1 MAQSTTRPARRTAS
15 GGLTAE
21 IEAHSIDVIP
31 DSERRGKVNGQ
42 FTLWF
47 ATNANVFNFV
57 LGGFAILFGLNLFW
71 ALVALVCGTVLG
83 MLFTA
88 LHAVQGPRLG
98 VPQMIQSRGQFGFYG
113 AVFIFL
119 ASILLDVGYLAGQ
132 QVVQAQS
139 LQDLTGAVGIP
150 GWIIIVTI
158 PAVALAI
165 FGYHWIHRIQ
175 PVLTVLFAAALLAAV
190 IVTVTSGRALGK
202 GMGGTHL
209 PSFPIFIAAVGL
221 FFMNMLSWAVY
232 VSDYSRYLPRR
243 VSGPRTF
250 WAVFAGNVAGTC
262 LYAGLGAYIT
272 ALAPGASS
280 SVASAGAIAGTWIL
294 PILALSLLG
303 SDALNA
309 YTGMLA
315 IESVRSTWQRV
326 AASRPARVA
335 GLLVIFAIGTVL
347 AEAGYRTFLTSFEN
361 FINVLLFF
369 FVPWSVIN
377 LIDYYLVRHGRY
389 DVASFFS
396 PRGIYGGWRWRAI
409 VPYLVALAAQ
419 VPFLD
424 QTLYTGPMVRVLGGA
439 DLSWLVGFVVAGAG
453 YLIASY
459 LARPGPADDGQ
470 RDRGAGQ
477 ERATADRERPAQPG
491 PEPEAAADQ

>member
-1 MAQSTTRPARRTAS
+1 MAQLEDRAAGTAVPEAIA
-15 GGLTAE
+15 AE
-21 IEAHSIDVIP
+21 IESHSIDIIP
-31 DSERRGKVNGQ
+31 DSERRGKVRSQ

-57 LGGFAILFGLNLFW
+57 LGGFAILFGLNVFW
-71 ALVALVCGTVLG
+71 ALIALFVGTLLG
-83 MLFTA
+83 MVFTA

-119 ASILLDVGYLAGQ
+119 ASILLDVGYLAAQ

-139 LQDLTGAVGIP
+139 LADLVSSVSIP
-150 GWIIIVTI
+150 VWIIIVTI
-158 PAVALAI
+158 PAVLLAV

-175 PVLTVLFAAALLAAV
+175 PVLTVLFAGALVAAV
-190 IVTVTSGRALGK
+190 ILTATSGDSLAK

-209 PSFPIFIAAVGL
+209 SSFPIFIAAVGL

-232 VSDYSRYLPRR
+232 VSDYSRYLPRN
-243 VSGPRTF
+243 VSAPRTF
-250 WAVFAGNVAGTC
+250 WAVFGGNVLGTC
-262 LYAGLGAYIT
+262 LYAGLGIYIT
-272 ALAPGASS
+272 AVAPSASS
-280 SVASAGAIAGTWIL
+280 VTSIGSIAGKWIL

-315 IESVRSTWQRV
+315 VESVRSTFQRV
-326 AASRPARVA
+326 VASRTARVA
-335 GLLVIFAIGTVL
+335 GLLLVFAIATVL
-347 AEAGYRTFLTSFEN
+347 AETGYKTFLTSFEN

-377 LIDYYLVRHGRY
+377 LIDFYIVKKGRY
-389 DVASFFS
+389 DVQSFFS
-396 PRGIYGGWRWRAI
+396 PRGIYGGWRWVAI
-409 VPYLVALAAQ
+409 IPYLVALGAQ

-424 QTLYTGPMVRVLGGA
+424 QTLYVGPMVKPLGGA
-439 DLSWLVGFVVAGAG
+439 DISWIVGFVVAGAG
-453 YLIASY
+453 YLVATR
-459 LARPGPADDGQ
+459 LA
-470 RDRGAGQ
+470 AGG
-477 ERATADRERPAQPG
+477 TRPARAG
-491 PEPEAAADQ
+491 GAVGS

>member
-1 MAQSTTRPARRTAS
+1 MAQLEDRAASTRAPEGVA
-15 GGLTAE
+15 AE
-21 IEAHSIDVIP
+21 IEAHSIDIIP
-31 DSERRGKVNGQ
+31 ESERRGNVGGQ

-57 LGGFAILFGLNLFW
+57 LGGFAIAFGLNVFW
-71 ALVALVCGTVLG
+71 ALVALFVGTLLG

-119 ASILLDVGYLAGQ
+119 ASILLDVGYLAAQ

-139 LQDLTGAVGIP
+139 LQDLVTSVSIP
-150 GWIIIVTI
+150 VWIIIVTI
-158 PAVALAI
+158 PAIALAV

-175 PVLTVLFAAALLAAV
+175 PALTVLFAGALVAAV
-190 IVTVTSGRALGK
+190 ILTATSSDTLAK

-209 PSFPIFIAAVGL
+209 ASFPIFIAAVGL

-232 VSDYSRYLPRR
+232 VSDYSRYLPRS
-243 VSGPRTF
+243 VSAPRIF
-250 WAVFAGNVAGTC
+250 SAVFSGNVLGTC
-262 LYAGLGAYIT
+262 LYAGLGIYIT
-272 ALAPGASS
+272 ALAPSS
-280 SVASAGAIAGTWIL
+280 STVISVGSVVGKWIL

-315 IESVRSTWQRV
+315 VESVRSTFQRV
-326 AASRPARVA
+326 VASRTARVI
-335 GLLVIFAIGTVL
+335 GLLLVFAIATVL
-347 AEAGYRTFLTSFEN
+347 AETGYKTFLTSFEN

-377 LIDYYLVRHGRY
+377 LIDFYLVKKGSY
-389 DVASFFS
+389 DVTSFFS
-396 PRGIYGGWRWRAI
+396 PRGVYGGWRWVAI
-409 VPYLVALAAQ
+409 IPYVIALGAQ

-424 QTLYTGPMVRVLGGA
+424 QTLYTGPAVKALGGA
-439 DLSWLVGFVVAGAG
+439 DISWLVGFVVAGAG
-453 YLIASY
+453 YLVATRLTGS
-459 LARPGPADDGQ
+459 
-470 RDRGAGQ
+470 GAAVSSG
-477 ERATADRERPAQPG
+477 TANAVG
-491 PEPEAAADQ
+491 S

>member
-1 MAQSTTRPARRTAS
+1 MAQLDRAGPQAPEGIA
-15 GGLTAE
+15 AE
-21 IEAHSIDVIP
+21 IEAHSIDIIP
-31 DSERRGKVNGQ
+31 EDERRGRVHSQ

-57 LGGFAILFGLNLFW
+57 LGGFAILFGLNVLW
-71 ALVALVCGTVLG
+71 ALIALVVGTLLG
-83 MLFTA
+83 MAFTA

-119 ASILLDVGYLAGQ
+119 ASILLDVGYLAAQ

-139 LQDLTGAVGIP
+139 MQGLVTSVSIP
-150 GWIIIVTI
+150 WWIIIVTI
-158 PAVALAI
+158 PAVLLAI

-175 PVLTVLFAAALLAAV
+175 PVLTVLFAGALVAAV
-190 IVTVTSGRALGK
+190 ILTATSGDSLAK

-209 PSFPIFIAAVGL
+209 SSFPIFIAAVGL

-232 VSDYSRYLPRR
+232 VSDYSRYLPKD
-243 VSGPRTF
+243 VSAPKVF
-250 WAVFAGNVAGTC
+250 WSVFSGNSVATI
-262 LYAGLGAYIT
+262 LYAGLGIYIT
-272 ALAPGASS
+272 AISPAAS
-280 SVASAGAIAGTWIL
+280 SVASIGTIAGKWIL

-315 IESVRSTWQRV
+315 IESVRSTFQKV
-326 AASRPARVA
+326 VASRIARVA
-335 GLLVIFAIGTVL
+335 GLLLVFVIATVL
-347 AEAGYRTFLTSFEN
+347 AETGYKTFLTSFEN

-377 LIDYYLVRHGRY
+377 LIDFYIVKKGQY
-389 DVASFFS
+389 DVRSFFT
-396 PRGIYGGWRWRAI
+396 PHGVYGGWRWVAI
-409 VPYLVALAAQ
+409 LPYLVALGAQ

-424 QTLYTGPMVRVLGGA
+424 QTLYVGPMVKVLGGA
-439 DLSWLVGFVVAGAG
+439 DISWIVGFVVAGAG
-453 YLIASY
+453 YLIATRV
-459 LARPGPADDGQ
+459 AGG
-470 RDRGAGQ
+470 GAG
-477 ERATADRERPAQPG
+477 AL
-491 PEPEAAADQ
+491 AASGEVQGAVT

>member
-1 MAQSTTRPARRTAS
+1 MARAEGRA
-15 GGLTAE
+15 GAAEAEGITAE
-21 IEAHSIDVIP
+21 VEAHSIDIVP
-31 DSERRGKVNGQ
+31 DSERRGKVSGQ

-57 LGGFAILFGLNLFW
+57 LGGFAIYFGLNVFW
-71 ALVALVCGTVLG
+71 ALVALVLGTVLG
-83 MLFTA
+83 MAFTA

-98 VPQMIQSRGQFGFYG
+98 VPQMIQSRAQFGFYG

-119 ASILLDVGYLAGQ
+119 ASILLDVGYLAAQ
-132 QVVQAQS
+132 QVTQAEA
-139 LQDLTGAVGIP
+139 LQGVAGSVSIGA
-150 GWIIIVTI
+150 WIIIVTI
-158 PAVALAI
+158 PAVVLAV

-175 PVLTVLFAAALLAAV
+175 PALTVLFAGTLVAAV
-190 IVTVTSGRALGK
+190 ILTVTSGDSLAK

-209 PSFPIFIAAVGL
+209 SSFPIFIAAVGL

-232 VSDYSRYLPRR
+232 VSDYSRYLPKT
-243 VSGPRTF
+243 VSAPRTF
-250 WAVFAGNVAGTC
+250 WAVFGGNVIGTC
-262 LYAGLGAYIT
+262 LYAGFGIYIT
-272 ALAPGASS
+272 ALAPTAASPVTS
-280 SVASAGAIAGTWIL
+280 IGFIAGKWIL

-315 IESVRSTWQRV
+315 LESARSAVQRV
-326 AASRPARVA
+326 TASRTARLA
-335 GLLVIFAIGTVL
+335 GLLIIFIIATVL
-347 AEAGYRTFLTSFEN
+347 AEAGYKTFLNSFEN

-377 LIDYYLVRHGRY
+377 LIDYYIIKKGRY

-396 PRGIYGGWRWRAI
+396 PRGIYGGWRWVAI

-424 QTLYTGPMVRVLGGA
+424 QTFYRGPLVKHLGYA
-439 DLSWLVGFVVAGAG
+439 DISWLVGFVVAGAG
-453 YLIASY
+453 YL
-459 LARPGPADDGQ
+459 LACRLTGQWAGGGPA
-470 RDRGAGQ
+470 
-477 ERATADRERPAQPG
+477 EVPAP
-491 PEPEAAADQ
+491 AAASS

>member
-1 MAQSTTRPARRTAS
+1 MARVEDRA
-15 GGLTAE
+15 GGAPEAAGIAAE
-21 IEAHSIDVIP
+21 VEAHSIDIVP
-31 DSERRGKVNGQ
+31 DSERRGRVSGQ

-57 LGGFAILFGLNLFW
+57 LGGLAILFGLNVFW
-71 ALVALVCGTVLG
+71 ALIALVLGSALG
-83 MLFTA
+83 MAFTA

-98 VPQMIQSRGQFGFYG
+98 VPQMIQSRAQFGFYG

-119 ASILLDVGYLAGQ
+119 ASILLDVGYLAAQ
-132 QVVQAQS
+132 QVVQAKA
-139 LQDLTGAVGIP
+139 LQGIAGSVSIP
-150 GWIIIVTI
+150 VWIIIVTI
-158 PAVALAI
+158 PAVLLAV

-175 PVLTVLFAAALLAAV
+175 PALTVLFAGTLIAAV
-190 IVTVTSGRALGK
+190 ILTATSGDSLAK

-209 PSFPIFIAAVGL
+209 ASFPIFIAAVGL

-232 VSDYSRYLPRR
+232 VSDYSRYLPRN
-243 VSGPRTF
+243 VSAPGTF
-250 WAVFAGNVAGTC
+250 WAVFGGNVIGAC
-262 LYAGLGAYIT
+262 LYGGFGVYIT
-272 ALAPGASS
+272 AVAPADSPVTSIGS
-280 SVASAGAIAGTWIL
+280 IAGKWIL

-315 IESVRSTWQRV
+315 LESVRSTFQRV
-326 AASRPARVA
+326 TASRTARVI
-335 GLLVIFAIGTVL
+335 GLLIVFIIATVL
-347 AEAGYRTFLTSFEN
+347 AETGYKTFLTSFEN

-377 LIDYYLVRHGRY
+377 LIDYYVIKRGRY

-396 PRGIYGGWRWRAI
+396 PQGIYGGWRWVAI

-424 QTLYTGPMVRVLGGA
+424 QLFYTGPLVKPLGGA
-439 DLSWLVGFVVAGAG
+439 DISWIVGFVVAGVG
-453 YLIASY
+453 YL
-459 LARPGPADDGQ
+459 LACRLTGQ
-470 RDRGAGQ
+470 WAGGS
-477 ERATADRERPAQPG
+477 RAEVP
-491 PEPEAAADQ
+491 AAAGRS

>member
-1 MAQSTTRPARRTAS
+1 MARAEGRA
-15 GGLTAE
+15 GGAPEAE
-21 IEAHSIDVIP
+21 GIAAEVESHTIDVVP
-31 DSERRGKVNGQ
+31 DSERRGKVHGQ

-57 LGGFAILFGLNLFW
+57 LGGLAILFGLNVFW
-71 ALVALVCGTVLG
+71 ALVALVLG
-83 MLFTA
+83 SAAGMAFTA

-98 VPQMIQSRGQFGFYG
+98 VPQMIQSRAQFGFYG

-119 ASILLDVGYLAGQ
+119 ASILLDVGYLAAQ
-132 QVVQAQS
+132 QVTQAQA
-139 LQDLTGAVGIP
+139 LQGIAGSVSIP
-150 GWIIIVTI
+150 VWIIIVTI
-158 PAVALAI
+158 PAVLLAV

-175 PVLTVLFAAALLAAV
+175 PVLTVLFGGTLIAAV
-190 IVTVTSGRALGK
+190 ILTATSGDSLAK

-209 PSFPIFIAAVGL
+209 ASFPIFIAAVGL

-232 VSDYSRYLPRR
+232 VSDYSRYLPKN
-243 VSGPRTF
+243 VSAPRTF
-250 WAVFAGNVAGTC
+250 WAVFGGNVIGTC
-262 LYAGLGAYIT
+262 LYAGFGIYIT
-272 ALAPGASS
+272 AVAPADSPVTSIGS
-280 SVASAGAIAGTWIL
+280 IAGKWIL

-315 IESVRSTWQRV
+315 LESVRSAFQRV
-326 AASRPARVA
+326 TASRTARLI
-335 GLLVIFAIGTVL
+335 GLLIVFAIATVL
-347 AEAGYRTFLTSFEN
+347 AETGYKTFLTSFEN

-377 LIDYYLVRHGRY
+377 LIDYYVVKKGRY

-396 PRGIYGGWRWRAI
+396 PRGIYGGWRWVAI

-424 QTLYTGPMVRVLGGA
+424 QLFYTGPLVKTLGGA
-439 DLSWLVGFVVAGAG
+439 DISWIVGWVVAGAG
-453 YLIASY
+453 YL
-459 LARPGPADDGQ
+459 LACRLTGQWAGGGPA
-470 RDRGAGQ
+470 
-477 ERATADRERPAQPG
+477 EVPAP
-491 PEPEAAADQ
+491 AAASS